1 MINYSSK
8 ILVSNQS
15 YKPFILIHFK
25 SLNFEPPPPV
35 GASRFAVVAFIFVQA
50 EQITYV
56 VKTPHSVIE
65 L

>member
-1 MINYSSK
+1 
-8 ILVSNQS
+8 
-15 YKPFILIHFK
+15 
-25 SLNFEPPPPV
+25 LNFENPPV
-35 GASRFAVVAFIFVQA
+35 GASHFAVVAFIFEQA